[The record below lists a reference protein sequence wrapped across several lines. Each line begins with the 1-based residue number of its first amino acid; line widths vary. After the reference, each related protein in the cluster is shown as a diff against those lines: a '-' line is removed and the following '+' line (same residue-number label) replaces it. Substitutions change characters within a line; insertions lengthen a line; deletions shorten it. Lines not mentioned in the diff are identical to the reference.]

1 MSDASLV
8 VAAFVVAAPIAAFA
22 HAWSVRFARLCGALD
37 IPSGYKAHATP
48 TPLLGGLSVAAGFA
62 VAASL
67 FAPRVLSANA
77 AGAWALALGAGVI
90 VAAGLYDDVV
100 GLRPARKLGWQIGA
114 TILAGGLLAVLGV
127 RLDLFLEWPS
137 LPQSMLTLVWIVG
150 VTNALNLLDNM
161 NGLCAGIG
169 AIAAAALAVLNHG
182 FGDTTVAV
190 LAAALSGACV
200 GYLPFNYPRAQSF
213 LGDTGSMLIGFSL
226 AALSVMGVYTN
237 GARIPELAV
246 LAPLV
251 VSTLPIVDV
260 VVVVLLRRRV
270 RARALRGDRLHDSHR
285 LVRRRFGPPR
295 AVALVWAMAAMCGA
309 VAVALPSL
317 RPVHTVLALAGLIA
331 VLAGFFAMAGWR
343 GLDDHAGS

>member
-22 HAWSVRFARLCGALD
+22 HAWTVRFARSSGALD

-67 FAPRVLSANA
+67 FAPRVLSAN
-77 AGAWALALGAGVI
+77 
-90 VAAGLYDDVV
+90 AAGLYDDVV

-251 VSTLPIVDV
+251 VLTLPIVDV
-260 VVVVLLRRRV
+260 VIVVLLRLRV
-270 RARALRGDRLHDSHR
+270 GHRPWLGDRRHVSHR

-295 AVALVWAMAAMCGA
+295 AVALVWAMAALCGA

-317 RPVHTVLALAGLIA
+317 SPMHSVLALAGLTA
-331 VLAGFFAMAGWR
+331 VLAGFFALAGWR